1 MRKFLTAGLAA
12 LTMAGSMAAVTTP
25 AQAQSWRWH
34 NHHNNDVA
42 IGVGAG
48 LAGLAVGAA
57 LASPH
62 RYNYDYGYGPG
73 YYDGYYGYSQCVGT
87 RRVWDPYYGGWVIR
101 RYYYS
106 C

>member
-1 MRKFLTAGLAA
+1 MRKILTAGLAA
-12 LTMAGSMAAVTTP
+12 LTLAGTMATATTS
-25 AQAQSWRWH
+25 AQAQDWRWR
-34 NHHNNDVA
+34 NHHDRDDIG

-48 LAGLAVGAA
+48 LAGLALGAA

-62 RYNYDYGYGPG
+62 RYYGRD
-73 YYDGYYGYSQCVGT
+73 YYDGYGYGYGSCVGA

-101 RYYYS
+101 RYYYA